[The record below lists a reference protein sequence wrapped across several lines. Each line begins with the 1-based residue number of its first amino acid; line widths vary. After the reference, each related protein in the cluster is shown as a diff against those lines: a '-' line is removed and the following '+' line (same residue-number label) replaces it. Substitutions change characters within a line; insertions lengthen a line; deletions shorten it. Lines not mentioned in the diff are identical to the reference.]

1 MLYNNNEYFW
11 IRFVTIYKRNV
22 DNISCMKVKTD
33 TKEKF
38 HVITVQEP
46 ALSADM
52 AAELSDLLLPYLQ
65 NDVKNVILNLK
76 ELQSLDEISAEKLV
90 KLQQNFYEKN
100 SSFVFCEI
108 QRPVEDFLDNVNLL
122 EMMNTT
128 PSESEAMDIVQME
141 EIERELLDSPPSPD
155 GGT

>member
-1 MLYNNNEYFW
+1 
-11 IRFVTIYKRNV
+11 
-22 DNISCMKVKTD
+22 MKVKTD

-38 HVITVQEP
+38 HVITVAET
-46 ALSADM
+46 AMTADM
-52 AAELSDLLLPYLQ
+52 AAELADLLLTYLQ

-90 KLQQNFYEKN
+90 KLQQIFYEKN

-128 PSESEAMDIVQME
+128 PTESEAMDIVQME
-141 EIERELLDSPPSPD
+141 EIEREFLNEE
-155 GGT
+155 